1 MRLDWRVYRRHHG
14 VDEPLIIGL
23 NLAVKSFFF
32 SFVDFFCRPWY
43 LIDQHTLGGAMK
55 IASIV
60 LFVLALASLALTTHA
75 LKSTKAQLARVQAQ
89 LADEV
94 AHASALQHALQAE
107 RVANNEYL
115 EKTKKAD
122 DTRDAFMRVARDLDV
137 VPIDDSVR
145 QSAID
150 AYKALICAD
159 SVDPRR

>member
-1 MRLDWRVYRRHHG
+1 
-14 VDEPLIIGL
+14 
-23 NLAVKSFFF
+23 
-32 SFVDFFCRPWY
+32 
-43 LIDQHTLGGAMK
+43 MK

-60 LFVLALASLALTTHA
+60 LFVLALASLALTANA
-75 LKSTKAQLARVQAQ
+75 LKSTKEQLARVQAQ

-137 VPIDDSVR
+137 VPIDDGVR
-145 QSAID
+145 KSAID
-150 AYKALICAD
+150 AYKSLICAD
-159 SVDPRR
+159 SVPSSR